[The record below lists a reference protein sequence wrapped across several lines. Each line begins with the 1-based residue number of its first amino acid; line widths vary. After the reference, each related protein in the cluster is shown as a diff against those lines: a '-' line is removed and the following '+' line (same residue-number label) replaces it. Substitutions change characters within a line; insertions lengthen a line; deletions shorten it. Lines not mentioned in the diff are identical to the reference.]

1 MQNEAL
7 LHIQELH
14 IAFQQDGVLQSA
26 VHGINLTVHA
36 GETVALVGESGSGK
50 SVTALSIV
58 QLLAKST
65 VRYPQG
71 QIHFVPKNGKSM
83 NLLEQSETVLQH
95 IRGKEIACIFQ
106 EPMSAL
112 NPLMTCGQQV
122 MEMLLQHETISPK
135 AARKKTM
142 QLFEEVKLPQPET
155 VVDRYPHE
163 LSGGQKQRVMIAMAI
178 ACEPRL
184 LIADEP
190 TTALDVGMQQVIIEL
205 LRELQAKYNMAIL
218 FISHDLH
225 VVAQLAQRI
234 AVMYRGNILEQGE
247 TKTILENPQ
256 HPYTQ
261 GLLAC
266 RPNTGIRVKHLPT
279 LSEFMDGQQRA
290 SKHEPIS
297 PNAFQER
304 LRNLETMP
312 TLFELNNVS
321 IVYGEKKGLFQRKK
335 SGVKA
340 VDGVSF
346 SIQAGST
353 LGLLGESG
361 SGKTSIGK
369 ALVRLNPIAGGEIL
383 YRGQSVS
390 ELRGDAL
397 QTYRRD
403 VQMIFQDPYAAL
415 NPRMRIGNAIEEPM
429 HVHGLHTPNERRDKV
444 LELLTR
450 VGLQPEQARRYPH
463 EFSGGQ
469 RQRITIARALALQPK
484 VLVCDESVSALD
496 VSVQAQVLNLL
507 FNLREQFQLT
517 YLFISHDVAVVKHIS
532 DYIAVMQ
539 HGKLVEY
546 NNANELFLS
555 PQAAFTKQLIGGGKI
570 S

>member
-1 MQNEAL
+1 
-7 LHIQELH
+7 
-14 IAFQQDGVLQSA
+14 
-26 VHGINLTVHA
+26 
-36 GETVALVGESGSGK
+36 
-50 SVTALSIV
+50 
-58 QLLAKST
+58 
-65 VRYPQG
+65 
-71 QIHFVPKNGKSM
+71 
-83 NLLEQSETVLQH
+83 
-95 IRGKEIACIFQ
+95 
-106 EPMSAL
+106 
-112 NPLMTCGQQV
+112 LMTCGKQV
-122 MEMLLQHETISPK
+122 MEMLLQHETLSPE

-205 LRELQAKYNMAIL
+205 LRELQVKYKMAIL

-234 AVMYRGNILEQGE
+234 AVMYRGEILEQGE

-256 HPYTQ
+256 HPYTK

-266 RPNTGIRVKHLPT
+266 RPNTAIRVKHLST
-279 LSEFMDGQQRA
+279 LSQFMESNVGT
-290 SKHEPIS
+290 SSEEPIS
-297 PNAFQER
+297 PQAFQER
-304 LRNLETMP
+304 LQRLEAKP
-312 TLFELNNVS
+312 TLFELKNVS
-321 IVYGEKKGLFQRKK
+321 IVYGAKQGLFQRKN

-397 QTYRRD
+397 QTYRRE

-415 NPRMRIGNAIEEPM
+415 NPRMRIGDAIEEPM
-429 HVHGLHTPNERRDKV
+429 QVHGLHAPGERRDNV
-444 LELLTR
+444 LELLRR
-450 VGLQPEQARRYPH
+450 VGLQPEQAKRYPH

-469 RQRITIARALALQPK
+469 RQRITIA
-484 VLVCDESVSALD
+484 
-496 VSVQAQVLNLL
+496 
-507 FNLREQFQLT
+507 
-517 YLFISHDVAVVKHIS
+517 
-532 DYIAVMQ
+532 
-539 HGKLVEY
+539 
-546 NNANELFLS
+546 
-555 PQAAFTKQLIGGGKI
+555 
-570 S
+570 